1 MESYLNNNYRK
12 IDSLLSP
19 LSIFLNQFITNYFR
33 KMLFRILLFTLLF
46 FSINVNGK
54 THLLDTVFLN
64 TTNIDQ
70 IIEKQSIGIFEDNSN
85 SFSLN
90 EILSLHNPF
99 NVYAEDD
106 HFYII
111 QDTAQTY
118 WVKMAFSGER
128 LYQGHLLLEVLD
140 SHIDYFEAYQQ
151 IDNNEINAV
160 ARGGYDIEFNKRL
173 YSHKN
178 IVVPLPPVNK
188 NSSLTIYLKYKTR
201 FKNIFL
207 YKVKDDKSFIRY
219 ANGEYILL
227 GGFYG
232 MLFLLAIYNLMLFVT
247 LKERYPIYLS
257 FFVISSMLVGL
268 SEDNLGFQYIWGDTP
283 YVNYVIKQITPAL
296 FMTSVVLFTSSFLKI
311 RRDNRKVYV
320 VIWISVLIN
329 IGYLILFGDFNHF
342 LWQAPTYLIPFLIVF
357 GYMLYLIKTK
367 KFKQNYFISGYST
380 IVLGVIFLVLRG
392 YGLYLDSIIYVY
404 AFNIGLIINVFL
416 MTLGLVQSF
425 KMYKD
430 EKDAAQQKI
439 ISNLKEREKIIE
451 TKVID
456 RTQEVENQKQIIFRK
471 NEELEVV
478 NKMLTDHRRTIEKM
492 NTKLTIENEQLHDDV
507 SELSNAR
514 VLLKEVS
521 FEEFE
526 ELFPDDISCYKY
538 LAKIKWNDV
547 FACKKC
553 GSNNYSNGQGHEARR
568 CKKCS
573 YNESATNGTLFHRLH
588 FPIRNA
594 FLLLFI
600 VYANK
605 GNIPSSKLAEMLNM
619 RPNTCWKFYNKV
631 KEAMKMKCE
640 ELGSEDELLKR
651 GWEELIF
658 IYQQS

>member
-1 MESYLNNNYRK
+1 
-12 IDSLLSP
+12 
-19 LSIFLNQFITNYFR
+19 
-33 KMLFRILLFTLLF
+33 MLFRILLFALVF

-54 THLLDTVFLN
+54 THLLDTVTLN
-64 TTNIDQ
+64 TINIDQ

-90 EILSLHNPF
+90 EILTLHEPF
-99 NVYAEDD
+99 KVYGEDD

-118 WVKMAFSGER
+118 WVKMIFSGER

-151 IDNNEINAV
+151 IGDAKINAV

-178 IVVPLPPVNK
+178 IVVPLPPITK

-283 YVNYVIKQITPAL
+283 YLNYVIKQITPAL
-296 FMTSVVLFTSSFLKI
+296 FMISVVLFSTSFLKI
-311 RRDNRKVYV
+311 RRDHKNIYIA
-320 VIWISVLIN
+320 IWISVFIN
-329 IGYLILFGDFNHF
+329 IGYLLIFGDFNHF
-342 LWQAPTYLIPFLIVF
+342 LWQAPTYLLPFLLVF
-357 GYMLYLIKTK
+357 GYMLYLIMKK

-380 IVLGVIFLVLRG
+380 IILGVIFLVLRG

-425 KMYKD
+425 KLYKD

-451 TKVID
+451 TKVVD
-456 RTQEVENQKQIIFRK
+456 RTQEVENQKQIIFKK

-553 GSNNYSNGQGHEARR
+553 GSTDYSNGQGHEARR

-605 GNIPSSKLAEMLNM
+605 GNIPSSKLAEMLKM
-619 RPNTCWKFYNKV
+619 RPNTCWKFYNKI
-631 KEAMKMKCE
+631 KEAMKVKCD
-640 ELGSEDELLKR
+640 ELGSEEELLKK

-658 IYQQS
+658 IHQPS

>member
-1 MESYLNNNYRK
+1 
-12 IDSLLSP
+12 
-19 LSIFLNQFITNYFR
+19 
-33 KMLFRILLFTLLF
+33 MLFRILLFTLLF